1 MALTINIITYVFDV
15 NFLAPGSFFLV
26 VFGSR
31 IFLFDLSEA
40 RAAVSVSSSARMLLL
55 PGGVPPSSPLSC
67 TEFEDEGVGVVDGG
81 GGVNACACCD
91 ATRSGLILGF
101 RVLVPFL
108 TSHIE
113 HLNASALFLNV
124 HTLQSQ

>member
-1 MALTINIITYVFDV
+1 MFAVD
-15 NFLAPGSFFLV
+15 FLVPGSFFLV

-31 IFLFDLSEA
+31 TFLFDLSEA
-40 RAAVSVSSSARMLLL
+40 RAAVSVSSSRILLL
-55 PGGVPPSSPLSC
+55 PGGVPPSSPLC
-67 TEFEDEGVGVVDGG
+67 TEFEEEGVGVVEGG